1 MIQLKTHEKLEVLAG
16 GSTVKKKYET
26 PFGDKRILFLEELS
40 NRIRNQKDASNYP
53 DLITFSFWCRKGNLF
68 IFQKHYKDIE
78 NRFGRGLVFHI
89 APSNVPLNFG
99 YSFIFGFLS
108 GNANVI
114 RIPTK
119 KYDQVNILISLINSL
134 LDEQKFKCFRESN
147 AFIKYDRSNKINK
160 FLSKHSD
167 ARIIW
172 GGNETIIDLR
182 KNELPIRSIDIAF
195 SDRVSFCLIDT
206 SILKELDSKSFHRII
221 KDFYNDTFLSD
232 QNACSSP
239 HLILWIGHAG
249 QEVINVFWNEL
260 FKYTKKKYSLEFS
273 KINNKYNML
282 CNAAI
287 GMGGQ
292 FKFTNYDN
300 FIYRVTLKDI
310 PKNIDAFFG
319 DSGLFFEY
327 HINNLESINHIL
339 TDKYQTL
346 TYYGVEKKIILKF
359 LKNLNSNSI
368 DRVVP
373 IGKALDIGLIW
384 DGYDIIRILS
394 RKISII

>member
-1 MIQLKTHEKLEVLAG
+1 M
-16 GSTVKKKYET
+16 
-26 PFGDKRILFLEELS
+26 
-40 NRIRNQKDASNYP
+40 
-53 DLITFSFWCRKGNLF
+53 
-68 IFQKHYKDIE
+68 
-78 NRFGRGLVFHI
+78 
-89 APSNVPLNFG
+89 
-99 YSFIFGFLS
+99 
-108 GNANVI
+108 
-114 RIPTK
+114 
-119 KYDQVNILISLINSL
+119 INSL
-134 LDEQKFKCFRESN
+134 LNEQNLSALEIN

-172 GGNETIIDLR
+172 GGDETIIDLR

-287 GMGGQ
+287 GMGG
-292 FKFTNYDN
+292 
-300 FIYRVTLKDI
+300 
-310 PKNIDAFFG
+310 
-319 DSGLFFEY
+319 
-327 HINNLESINHIL
+327 H
-339 TDKYQTL
+339 
-346 TYYGVEKKIILKF
+346 
-359 LKNLNSNSI
+359 
-368 DRVVP
+368 
-373 IGKALDIGLIW
+373 LIH
-384 DGYDIIRILS
+384 
-394 RKISII
+394 